1 MKSKLDLHR
10 TFEGIA
16 KEIENEYFSL
26 IDQIIIAC
34 DDKLSIVY
42 NNYHERFYEKIMKK
56 LHKLINMQIIR
67 TKAGSKLDKCFQ
79 KNQPNLVAETRT
91 FNRLLKMGEEFEY
104 DPANKE
110 RNHYFKTVGVLN
122 ILEAFHEYRL
132 QQQTIGF
139 SRHSVNQVLLEAKEN
154 QLVSIELLVQK
165 INPALQI

>member
-1 MKSKLDLHR
+1 M
-10 TFEGIA
+10 A

-56 LHKLINMQIIR
+56 LHKLINMQTIR

-91 FNRLLKMGEEFEY
+91 FNRLLKIGEEFEF

-110 RNHYFKTVGVLN
+110 RNLYYKGVGVFN
-122 ILEAFHEYRL
+122 ILQAFHEYRL
-132 QQQTIGF
+132 QHQTIGF
-139 SRHSVNQVLLEAKEN
+139 PRQSVNQVLLEAKEN
-154 QLVSIELLVQK
+154 QLVSIELLVVCSD
-165 INPALQI
+165 PAL

>member
-1 MKSKLDLHR
+1 M
-10 TFEGIA
+10 A

-79 KNQPNLVAETRT
+79 KSQPNLIAETRT
-91 FNRLLKMGEEFEY
+91 FNHLLKIGEEFEY
-104 DPANKE
+104 EPSNRE
-110 RNHYFKTVGVLN
+110 RNQYYKSVGILN
-122 ILEAFHEYRL
+122 ILEAFHEYKV
-132 QQQTIGF
+132 QNQTMGLHKQ
-139 SRHSVNQVLLEAKEN
+139 SMNQILLEAKEN
-154 QLVSIELLVQK
+154 QLVSIELLV
-165 INPALQI
+165 ASG